1 MNLNDV
7 VANKCQP
14 PVGCNN
20 LAILIQICLWH
31 LLNQCHICSTKWLT
45 LVPWKDVDIWI
56 LKVCPRAH
64 AFPFDSKVLALRRG
78 IMQIDH
84 FALHHGCWL
93 GWYSGWSNSKVL
105 DSEAESNVLL
115 FDLSAF
121 TLAGIPCKVLS
132 SKLRLMAMMTSQ
144 WLSHCRPCQHVGMP
158 RIKSAEF
165 RPIRV
170 QNVPIHH
177 QSQMSHLDAF
187 WVANEWQ
194 GISSVTLTFAT

>member
-1 MNLNDV
+1 M
-7 VANKCQP
+7 
-14 PVGCNN
+14 
-20 LAILIQICLWH
+20 
-31 LLNQCHICSTKWLT
+31 
-45 LVPWKDVDIWI
+45 
-56 LKVCPRAH
+56 
-64 AFPFDSKVLALRRG
+64 FPFDSKVLALRRG

-84 FALHHGCWL
+84 FASHHGCWL
-93 GWYSGWSNSKVL
+93 GWYSGWSNSRLGVGQRSRKQCSFIRL
-105 DSEAESNVLL
+105 KCLHPSRDSLQRLVFEAAP
-115 FDLSAF
+115 D
-121 TLAGIPCKVLS
+121 G
-132 SKLRLMAMMTSQ
+132 
-144 WLSHCRPCQHVGMP
+144 QHVRMP